1 MDKNTTLNKGVNFL
15 KYVALM
21 NIRFAIFSLQEHCDI
36 NITTVREY
44 WTELIDFIS
53 VSEIVCP
60 HQHINHIKTDFPV
73 PVSMEIMKKC
83 T

>member
-44 WTELIDFIS
+44 WTESLENTEGS
-53 VSEIVCP
+53 
-60 HQHINHIKTDFPV
+60 NHDLQREK
-73 PVSMEIMKKC
+73 
-83 T
+83 

>member
-21 NIRFAIFSLQEHCDI
+21 NIRFEIFSLQEHCDI
-36 NITTVREY
+36 NIATVREY

-53 VSEIVCP
+53 VSEIVCQ
-60 HQHINHIKTDFPV
+60 HQHINHIKTDFLV